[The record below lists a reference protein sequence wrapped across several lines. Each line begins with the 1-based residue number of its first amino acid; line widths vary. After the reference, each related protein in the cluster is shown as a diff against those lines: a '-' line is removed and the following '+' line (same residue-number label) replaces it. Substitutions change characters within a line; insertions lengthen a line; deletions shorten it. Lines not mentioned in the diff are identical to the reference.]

1 MKTEEGLEFS
11 PVQVDPSHCYNI
23 EDAIRKFRMM
33 VQKEG
38 ILQKLK
44 EKEGYE
50 KPSVIIAHTIPG
62 KGVDFMEYDFHWH
75 GVPPNHEQAREALHE
90 LRTLG
95 GKIRSEH
102 E

>member
-1 MKTEEGLEFS
+1 
-11 PVQVDPSHCYNI
+11 
-23 EDAIRKFRMM
+23 
-33 VQKEG
+33 
-38 ILQKLK
+38 
-44 EKEGYE
+44 
-50 KPSVIIAHTIPG
+50 
-62 KGVDFMEYDFHWH
+62 MEYDFHWH